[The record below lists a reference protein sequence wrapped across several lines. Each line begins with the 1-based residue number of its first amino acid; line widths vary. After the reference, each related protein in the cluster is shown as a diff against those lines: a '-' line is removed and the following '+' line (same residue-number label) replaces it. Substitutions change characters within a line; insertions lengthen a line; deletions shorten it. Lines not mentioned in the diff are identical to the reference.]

1 MCIRDSAMWADADE
15 IDFKQKLGKL
25 LKKKIYYKQNC
36 LKTRDTLISKFS
48 ESSTYHLYDA
58 FVDELG

>member
-1 MCIRDSAMWADADE
+1 MKLIIAIVQPEELPE
-15 IDFKQKLGKL
+15 IKEEL